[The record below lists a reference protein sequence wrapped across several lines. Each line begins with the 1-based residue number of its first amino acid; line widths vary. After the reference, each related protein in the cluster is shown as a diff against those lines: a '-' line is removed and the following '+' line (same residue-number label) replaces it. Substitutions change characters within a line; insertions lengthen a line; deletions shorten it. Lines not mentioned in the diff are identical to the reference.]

1 MTDPHNPNIINP
13 EPKEHTMK
21 RFTALFTAALL
32 AVLCSPLM
40 AQEPAKP
47 KPKAKATTKAPKK
60 INWDRVA
67 ASVDTHD
74 PAYIEAATAAIRETM
89 ERNFQASSAEDLKA
103 LMATMTSNCPD
114 RENFQKECKKMFEET
129 DVYIRLVDCRWITSW
144 QDSRGLWAAV
154 EIKQWTIPKDD
165 KVEYSEYRHRSGL
178 LPEYELCEY
187 QLFCRVEKGQ
197 WKAHAINSNVFEAQW
212 PEDKKPER

>member
-1 MTDPHNPNIINP
+1 MDYWTTIRPLNH
-13 EPKEHTMK
+13 KEKTMN
-21 RFTALFTAALL
+21 RLSAALAAVTL

-40 AQEPAKP
+40 AQEPAEP
-47 KPKAKATTKAPKK
+47 KPKAKATAKATKK

-154 EIKQWTIPKDD
+154 EIK
-165 KVEYSEYRHRSGL
+165 
-178 LPEYELCEY
+178 
-187 QLFCRVEKGQ
+187 
-197 WKAHAINSNVFEAQW
+197 
-212 PEDKKPER
+212 